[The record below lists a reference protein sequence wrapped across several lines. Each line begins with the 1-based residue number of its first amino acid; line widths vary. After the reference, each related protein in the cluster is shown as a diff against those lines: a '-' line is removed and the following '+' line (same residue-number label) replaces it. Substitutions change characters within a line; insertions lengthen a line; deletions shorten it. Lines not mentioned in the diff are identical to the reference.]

1 MKKIIF
7 KVSSPKENSIVSLIK
22 EVNKISCRINLNLEK
37 GIVTVENVND
47 DMIDNV
53 IELIDNYHTILG
65 VDIDNTFEEKAE
77 EQKSSVVSDNVVAN
91 VTETLPEAQ
100 PKVLEPQSED
110 DLIIKKVEFENEY
123 VQGLINKF
131 LKTAY
136 WAMFKMN
143 VPEKEIG
150 NFIYTSIDEISM
162 RYNPKEPIKFCI
174 GDVVDCNYGTHL
186 NGEING
192 YHVSAIVCNISTT
205 GMVYLIPIT
214 KMQTD
219 IISYSYLIFNTP
231 EDVVYENDYYKGGTA
246 LMDKAKF
253 VRPER
258 IHAVIGKTTPDFFKK
273 LIYKLASTF
282 DFTSIF
288 DENTEKEVLAEEA
301 SKVDELIAEVEEAS
315 KIPVE
320 VTEEIPDKP
329 IEIVKTKPS
338 TQKIGGEEEALLK
351 AIGPSFDKFDKSKKV
366 EEQVEDFMNEIGMP
380 TSANLV
386 TQSFVIAC
394 DIKKINYENVIL
406 ELCKLNP
413 NIRDEIIKASLKEN
427 FKKWLE
433 QYPEIAEKC
442 PKISLMSML
451 KVFAKRFSKED
462 NC

>member
-7 KVSSPKENSIVSLIK
+7 RVSSPKENSIVSLIK
-22 EVNKISCRINLNLEK
+22 EVNKISCRINLDLEN

-53 IELIDNYHTILG
+53 IELIDNYYTILG
-65 VDIDNTFEEKAE
+65 VNIDNTSEGTIQ
-77 EQKSSVVSDNVVAN
+77 EQKESAVSNNVIADVKDTIA
-91 VTETLPEAQ
+91 ELQ
-100 PKVLEPQSED
+100 PKILEPQSED

-131 LKTAY
+131 LRTAY

-219 IISYSYLIFNTP
+219 ITSYSYLIFNTP

-246 LMDKAKF
+246 LIDKAKF

-273 LIYKLASTF
+273 VLYKLASTF

-288 DENTEKEVLAEEA
+288 DENIDKVVLEEE
-301 SKVDELIAEVEEAS
+301 SKVDKLSEE
-315 KIPVE
+315 KVE
-320 VTEEIPDKP
+320 VIEQPVAVNEEKSDEP
-329 IEIVKTKPS
+329 IKKVKEKTLTK
-338 TQKIGGEEEALLK
+338 KIGGEEEALLK
-351 AIGPSFDKFDKSKKV
+351 AIGPSFDKLDKSKKV

-433 QYPEIAEKC
+433 QYPEILEKC